1 MEQDISI
8 LIITAITIGFVH
20 TILGPDHYLPFV
32 VMAKARN
39 WSRLKTTVVTT
50 FCGLGHVGSSII
62 LGIIGIVFGIGINK
76 LEIFE
81 SFRGNIAAW
90 LFIAFGLVYLIWGVR
105 KALKNKP
112 HKHIHYHRD
121 GSKHIHEHSHHEE
134 HAHVHEEKNKNI
146 TPWAL
151 FIIFILGPCEP
162 LIPILMYP
170 AAKSS
175 MMGLIAVAGTF
186 SLITIATMLSV
197 VLITSYGINLTNFG
211 KLERYTHA
219 IAGFTILLS
228 GIGIQFLGL

>member
-32 VMAKARN
+32 IMAKARN
-39 WSRLKTTVVTT
+39 WSRMKTAVVTT

-62 LGIIGIVFGIGINK
+62 LGIIGIVFGIGINN
-76 LEIFE
+76 LEIIE
-81 SFRGNIAAW
+81 SFRGNVAAW
-90 LFIAFGLVYLIWGVR
+90 LFIAFGFAYLIWGVR

-112 HKHIHYHRD
+112 HKHIHYHSD
-121 GSKHIHEHSHHEE
+121 GYKHIHEHRHHEE